1 MAFQNISISKEGNLG
16 FLTLKRD
23 KEKNSLDIAT
33 SKEIYDGLKELES
46 DNNVRCIAIQGNEKL
61 FSPGA
66 DIKELAS
73 LDSKSAE
80 SKGLF
85 NFFDKIEEIQI
96 PIIAVVEGYALG
108 GGMELA
114 LICDFIV
121 ASTEAKFG
129 QPEINLGLVPGIGGT
144 QRLKK
149 YVGKYHAN
157 LLCMSGDIISAQQG
171 FEIGFVSKVIDKKD
185 FKNDSVKFLKN
196 IASKPKSSLIEIK
209 KLTKIDNT
217 IESDLKKERE
227 IFYKLLD
234 SENKKIGVEAFFEK
248 KKPEWKD

>member
-1 MAFQNISISKEGNLG
+1 
-16 FLTLKRD
+16 
-23 KEKNSLDIAT
+23 
-33 SKEIYDGLKELES
+33 
-46 DNNVRCIAIQGNEKL
+46 
-61 FSPGA
+61 
-66 DIKELAS
+66 
-73 LDSKSAE
+73 
-80 SKGLF
+80 
-85 NFFDKIEEIQI
+85 
-96 PIIAVVEGYALG
+96 
-108 GGMELA
+108 
-114 LICDFIV
+114 
-121 ASTEAKFG
+121 
-129 QPEINLGLVPGIGGT
+129 
-144 QRLKK
+144 
-149 YVGKYHAN
+149 
-157 LLCMSGDIISAQQG
+157 MSGDIISAQQG